1 MSTYG
6 TQQLFGVPLGYLE
19 GANPSIRF
27 PLFVDYASASGLK
40 ARSVD
45 GGTLWLA
52 PSTDA
57 PTRDALVTMSLANAA
72 GREWRVIRLG
82 GVRLTQAKLDSGAW
96 ALVVVDAADA
106 SAANYRAVTVDGGTL
121 TTVFTGTG
129 DYRALLVD
137 AAADV
142 SANPVVR
149 NVFGGLVAFN
159 STNGGSALLGGGV
172 AVPANTVAPSIS
184 ATSTIGTQISG
195 DDGTWTNPQSYT
207 YQWQRNTGSWVD
219 IGSATNKNY
228 TPVDADF
235 GYALRLVVTT
245 GGVSANSNST
255 NLTQE
260 APAQTLGSER
270 ITNGTLAGGLTGWS
284 ASGTPTTLEVSSGR
298 LHVITDAASEG
309 AVQSSVYTNLAGQFF
324 EFGLDAEI
332 TSGGLQVLLQGGST
346 PLNIAYSGNATRRV
360 LLRETTT
367 NSRNLLLWGTTTSEF
382 YADNLTLKSATINT
396 ELVAPSANMR
406 ISQFYTLPASPA
418 QGDALWLMPRISDFA
433 TGNYWLGLL
442 EYTGSQWNITL
453 YSVAT
458 HTRTARIAT
467 VTNIGTSNGIRITAN
482 GSDWT
487 LETTANSGSNWTS
500 RGTVNNSTYSTA
512 TGANVVATSTF
523 TLGLLQYEAA

>member
-159 STNGGSALLGGGV
+159 STNGGSALLGGGGAAPAAPTVSAAPTGTGNIRTTITNIDPTATTLKIYRSTDNVSFSLIDAV
-172 AVPANTVAPSIS
+172 AVSGTSQNYDDGTITAGTNYWYKVGANNAGGEGLSAASNKVNTLTYLLESYWKFDEASGTRSDSVGSNHFTENGTGGVGTAAGILGNAADLVAADSDYFSLADNASIS
-184 ATSTIGTQISG
+184 AAANTSFEIDGFFYIPSHGASNDVWSKRNDYLIQLGSTIVAFS
-195 DDGTWTNPQSYT
+195 TWH
-207 YQWQRNTGSWVD
+207 
-219 IGSATNKNY
+219 
-228 TPVDADF
+228 
-235 GYALRLVVTT
+235 
-245 GGVSANSNST
+245 GGVIKQATKSLTINAGQWYYFNASFDSPGQLTSIDINNSGTRGTVATSSGT
-255 NLTQE
+255 VD
-260 APAQTLGSER
+260 
-270 ITNGTLAGGLTGWS
+270 NGTDALTIAKRNNASTWMNLRICQGGYWKGRTLT
-284 ASGTPTTLEVSSGR
+284 
-298 LHVITDAASEG
+298 ASE
-309 AVQSSVYTNLAGQFF
+309 
-324 EFGLDAEI
+324 
-332 TSGGLQVLLQGGST
+332 
-346 PLNIAYSGNATRRV
+346 
-360 LLRETTT
+360 
-367 NSRNLLLWGTTTSEF
+367 
-382 YADNLTLKSATINT
+382 
-396 ELVAPSANMR
+396 
-406 ISQFYTLPASPA
+406 
-418 QGDALWLMPRISDFA
+418 
-433 TGNYWLGLL
+433 
-442 EYTGSQWNITL
+442 
-453 YSVAT
+453 
-458 HTRTARIAT
+458 RTARYAA
-467 VTNIGTSNGIRITAN
+467 GAGFNGF
-482 GSDWT
+482 
-487 LETTANSGSNWTS
+487 LP
-500 RGTVNNSTYSTA
+500 
-512 TGANVVATSTF
+512 
-523 TLGLLQYEAA
+523 